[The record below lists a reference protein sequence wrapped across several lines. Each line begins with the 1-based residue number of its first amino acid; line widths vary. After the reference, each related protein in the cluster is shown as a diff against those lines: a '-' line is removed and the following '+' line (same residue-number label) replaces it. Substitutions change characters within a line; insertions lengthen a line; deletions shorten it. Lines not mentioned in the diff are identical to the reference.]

1 MKLSRIKKL
10 IFLHLQHLPM
20 KSRGWRPTLCKWGGG
35 GGGKKKMPKKDL
47 HRRGRYFRHK
57 LS

>member
-20 KSRGWRPTLCKWGGG
+20 KSKGQRPLIVKMWGQILIIQR
-35 GGGKKKMPKKDL
+35 KRL
-47 HRRGRYFRHK
+47 
-57 LS
+57 